1 MKLLAV
7 LAALCIVVALL
18 ARRRP
23 TVPWHSWDWPEGS
36 AVPWYYA
43 DADRSDDGWGLFT

>member
-23 TVPWHSWDWPEGS
+23 EVYAIPRWAWADDWDDPMPWVGPWPPVTMS
-36 AVPWYYA
+36 PN
-43 DADRSDDGWGLFT
+43 